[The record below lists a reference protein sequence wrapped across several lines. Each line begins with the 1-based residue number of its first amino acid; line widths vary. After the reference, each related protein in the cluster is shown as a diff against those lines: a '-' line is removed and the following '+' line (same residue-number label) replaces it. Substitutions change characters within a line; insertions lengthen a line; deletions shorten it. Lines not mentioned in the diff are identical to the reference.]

1 MERANGFRPEYL
13 EAAISGEVASVAAAA
28 PSSRNDTLN
37 RAAFN
42 LASLG
47 IAGSDIIGALKPAAE
62 QCGLR
67 KSEIYATINS
77 GMRAG
82 RQQPRPVPVSVAG
95 HVAPAPVRVAP
106 RPVPAVPAISV
117 ESVEPEPAAPL
128 PRCDAPDKFAS
139 GDLGPPARY
148 GELRRHVY
156 RRSGVPVRVKI
167 KIGERDGGAR
177 YQNWYAVA
185 KDNGATGWQAQ
196 KPAGYVAAPYVGS
209 GLDPFDPELSRD
221 TLLWPEGEKDCDT
234 LARQGAPAFT
244 FGGTGDGLA
253 DEAASFLAG
262 RHVAILSDND
272 AGGEAHA
279 LKKAALAHAAGAA
292 SVRVVHFPE
301 LPPKGDVTDFLEAGG
316 TIEDLHARI
325 DAAPQWLPPIEAPG
339 RTGRQLIWTCA
350 ADIQIEPV
358 RWFWPGV
365 IPAGAQTVIA
375 GMPGVGKSQLT
386 CYLAAVATGG
396 QQLPDNAPALVQGN
410 VIFLSAEDSQKS
422 TIAPRLMA
430 AGADTSKVGFVGG
443 VHKDGARKTFN
454 LAADLDLLE
463 QRIEAIGGA
472 ALIVIDPISA
482 YMAKT
487 DARANT
493 EVRATLEPIGELAE
507 RLGIAVVSVTHFNK
521 GGTGKA
527 INRVIDSIAFTAAA
541 RAAYVVADDPDDETR
556 RLFLNIKSNLAA
568 KPPGRS
574 YRLAQMPVQQNG
586 VEVLA
591 SFVDWES
598 GTVEDTADEIMAAI
612 AGAAGDRTAK
622 AEAMEFLAELLAAGP
637 VPQKDVQR
645 QADAAGFSWPTIKR
659 AKRELG
665 VKALREG
672 VEGERGH
679 GRWLWSRPENDGIK
693 GISEALRGSTKRV
706 SPLIEVDPLN
716 DGGAP

>member
-1 MERANGFRPEYL
+1 MAVGQHGAAFNRVQSAFAAARAELSMAPADNKL
-13 EAAISGEVASVAAAA
+13 EAFQSVALLIGRHVQEYEVEPAVAGDNLTEMATQHGLDRLLRADGVQHVISMAIKGQRAIPEKAAAA
-28 PSSRNDTLN
+28 S
-37 RAAFN
+37 
-42 LASLG
+42 
-47 IAGSDIIGALKPAAE
+47 IE
-62 QCGLR
+62 Q
-67 KSEIYATINS
+67 
-77 GMRAG
+77 
-82 RQQPRPVPVSVAG
+82 
-95 HVAPAPVRVAP
+95 
-106 RPVPAVPAISV
+106 
-117 ESVEPEPAAPL
+117 
-128 PRCDAPDKFAS
+128 
-139 GDLGPPARY
+139 
-148 GELRRHVY
+148 
-156 RRSGVPVRVKI
+156 
-167 KIGERDGGAR
+167 
-177 YQNWYAVA
+177 
-185 KDNGATGWQAQ
+185 
-196 KPAGYVAAPYVGS
+196 
-209 GLDPFDPELSRD
+209 
-221 TLLWPEGEKDCDT
+221 
-234 LARQGAPAFT
+234 
-244 FGGTGDGLA
+244 
-253 DEAASFLAG
+253 
-262 RHVAILSDND
+262 
-272 AGGEAHA
+272 
-279 LKKAALAHAAGAA
+279 
-292 SVRVVHFPE
+292 
-301 LPPKGDVTDFLEAGG
+301 
-316 TIEDLHARI
+316 LHART
-325 DAAPQWLPPIEAPG
+325 DTSPRLSVVEPPAPSG
-339 RTGRQLIWTCA
+339 SRQLIWTSA

-396 QQLPDNAPALVQGN
+396 QQLPDNARALVQGN

-422 TIAPRLMA
+422 TIVPRLMA
-430 AGADTSKVGFVGG
+430 AGADTSRVGFVGG
-443 VHKDGARKTFN
+443 VHEDGARKTFN

-463 QRIEAIGGA
+463 QRIDAIGGA

-493 EVRATLEPIGELAE
+493 EVRAALEPIGELAE

-598 GTVEDTADEIMAAI
+598 GTVEGTADEIMAAM
-612 AGAAGDRTAK
+612 AGVAGDRAAK
-622 AEAMEFLAELLAAGP
+622 ADAMEFLAELLAAGP

-645 QADAAGFSWPTIKR
+645 QADAAGFSWTTIKR

-679 GRWLWSRPENDGIK
+679 GRWLWSMPENGDDGIK
-693 GISEALRGSTKRV
+693 GISEGLRGSTTRMN
-706 SPLIEVDPLN
+706 PLIEIGPL
-716 DGGAP
+716 DHWGDL